1 MEKANNRVERRRE
14 PMKYMLIEKVAPES
28 EAITLANVKVVSLG
42 VFESKKELTQQLALM
57 KKLVASGKLAK
68 DMALQV
74 VEIDG

>member
-1 MEKANNRVERRRE
+1 
-14 PMKYMLIEKVAPES
+14 MKYMLIEKVAPES

>member
-1 MEKANNRVERRRE
+1 
-14 PMKYMLIEKVAPES
+14 MKYMLIEKIAPEA
-28 EAITLANVKVVSLG
+28 EAITLTNVKVVSLG
-42 VFESKKELTQQLALM
+42 VFETKKELTQQLALM